1 MISHIIH
8 YGKTDAHILQLDK
21 LAYN

>member
-1 MISHIIH
+1 MTSHIIH

>member
-21 LAYN
+21 LTYN